1 MNMNR
6 KKLTL
11 ILVCAGLM
19 GYIIVFHKTWIIR
32 NICPGLILRQGENEL
47 SGQKTVNS
55 VDFSDSN
62 GVLEEMELLM
72 MEFCSPVL
80 LYNYNYGT
88 ENKTLYTSSQV
99 SVVSPDELANA
110 ANESDNGNFSVS
122 NAQVQEGDGS
132 VQIQDGISIPTIGA
146 AELTGTAYT
155 REQLADFQFMM
166 DHCYTVD
173 STTYVDENEMN
184 ADTLLSMDMTMQ
196 QDNSDYQILIYH
208 THSSSETFADS
219 RPGVLEDTPIGLGDT
234 LTELLEGYG
243 YKVYHDRTVYDQID
257 GKVDRNYAYTASG
270 EGIDKIL
277 AEHPSIE
284 VIIDLHRD
292 GVSENTHLVTEINGK
307 PTAKIMFFNG
317 VSRTVTNGE
326 LTYLENPNRQ
336 ANLAFSLQ
344 LYLAGEAAYD
354 DYLRNIYIKGYQYNL
369 NRRPKATLI
378 EVGGQTNTVE
388 EANNAMEP
396 LAYILNEVLSG
407 ESQSHN

>member
-1 MNMNR
+1 MGVD
-6 KKLTL
+6 KKINHKKVAML
-11 ILVCAGLM
+11 LVCLCLI
-19 GYIIVFHKTWIIR
+19 GYMVRFHQSWVIQAISPSVIFQQNADYLLNNNSSNTDDTTIVNDDSKQIES
-32 NICPGLILRQGENEL
+32 LI
-47 SGQKTVNS
+47 
-55 VDFSDSN
+55 
-62 GVLEEMELLM
+62 MEA
-72 MEFCSPVL
+72 CAPVL

-88 ENKTLYTSSQV
+88 ENNTLYVSSQV
-99 SVVSPDELANA
+99 AVNDL
-110 ANESDNGNFSVS
+110 ESSDDASHS
-122 NAQVQEGDGS
+122 EQSSDADVQTQEASTEAESIGENDTSIPVIGIASLTGS
-132 VQIQDGISIPTIGA
+132 V
-146 AELTGTAYT
+146 YT
-155 REQLADFQFMM
+155 REQLSDFQFML
-166 DHCYTVD
+166 DHCYVVD

-219 RPGVLEDTPIGLGDT
+219 RPGVLEDTTIGLGDT

-257 GKVDRNYAYTASG
+257 GKVDRNYAYTAAG

-277 AEHPSIE
+277 EEHPSIE

-292 GVSENTHLVTEINGK
+292 GVDENTHLVTEINGK

-326 LTYLENPNRQ
+326 LEYLENPNRQ

-354 DYLRNIYIKGYQYNL
+354 DFLRNIYIKGYQYNL
-369 NRRPKATLI
+369 DRRPKATLI

-407 ESQSHN
+407 ENQ

>member
-1 MNMNR
+1 MNESNLYEETEECQELPQVYQNALNR
-6 KKLTL
+6 TEISL
-11 ILVCAGLM
+11 
-19 GYIIVFHKTWIIR
+19 
-32 NICPGLILRQGENEL
+32 
-47 SGQKTVNS
+47 
-55 VDFSDSN
+55 
-62 GVLEEMELLM
+62 MEL
-72 MEFCSPVL
+72 CVPAL
-80 LYNYNYGT
+80 LYHYNYGMDNKNLYSGSQIAVGEYAEDTNLEEDTDST
-88 ENKTLYTSSQV
+88 EENPSEGE
-99 SVVSPDELANA
+99 DA
-110 ANESDNGNFSVS
+110 A
-122 NAQVQEGDGS
+122 
-132 VQIQDGISIPTIGA
+132 IPTVGA
-146 AELTGTAYT
+146 VALTGSAYT
-155 REQLADFQFMM
+155 REQLSDFQFLL

-243 YKVYHDRTVYDQID
+243 YNVYHDRTVYDQID
-257 GKVDRNYAYTASG
+257 GKTDRNYAYTAAG

-277 AEHPSIE
+277 EEHPSIE

-292 GVSENTHLVTEINGK
+292 GVNENTHLVTEINGK

-317 VSRTVTNGE
+317 VSRTVKNGE
-326 LTYLENPNRQ
+326 LAYLDNPNRQ

-369 NRRPKATLI
+369 DRRPKATLI
-378 EVGGQTNTVE
+378 EVGGQTNTLE
-388 EANNAMEP
+388 EVNNAMEP
-396 LAYILNEVLSG
+396 LADILNEVLSG
-407 ESQSHN
+407 ENISESGD